1 MEIKTKVEIIKPG
14 KKQSDDILYLVDELA
29 KYEKLKL
36 PTKSAKQRLL
46 NDIFS
51 KKPLINVLL
60 AKADNRYIGYA
71 FYFFSYSSFLAKPT
85 LYLED
90 IFILEEYRRVGAGK
104 LFFKELNK
112 IAKAKKCGRIEFI
125 VLDWNTSAISFYN
138 KLGIKELEG
147 WKFFRKS
154 F

>member
-1 MEIKTKVEIIKPG
+1 MKIKIIKPG
-14 KKQSDDILYLVDELA
+14 KNLSKEILHLVDELA
-29 KYEKLKL
+29 KYEKLTP
-36 PTKSAKQRLL
+36 PTKAAKQRLL
-46 NDIFS
+46 KDIFS

-60 AKADNRYIGYA
+60 AKADDKYIGYA

-90 IFILEEYRRVGAGK
+90 IFILEEYRRAGVGK

-112 IAKAKKCGRIEFI
+112 IAKSKKCGRIEFI
-125 VLDWNTSAISFYN
+125 VLDWNSSAISFYN

-147 WKFFRKS
+147 WKFFRKAY
-154 F
+154 

>member
-1 MEIKTKVEIIKPG
+1 MKLKIIKPE
-14 KKQSDDILYLVDELA
+14 KKHSKDILHLVDELA
-29 KYEKLKL
+29 KFEKLT
-36 PTKSAKQRLL
+36 PPNAAAKRRLL
-46 NDIFS
+46 TDIFS

-60 AKADNRYIGYA
+60 AKADDKFIGYA

-104 LFFKELNK
+104 LFFKELDK

-125 VLDWNTSAISFYN
+125 VLDWNSNAINFYN
-138 KLGIKELEG
+138 KLGINELDG
-147 WKFFRKS
+147 WKFFRKAY
-154 F
+154 

>member
-1 MEIKTKVEIIKPG
+1 MKIEIIKPA
-14 KKQSDDILYLVDELA
+14 KNLSKEILYLVDELA

-36 PTKSAKQRLL
+36 PTASAKKRLL

-60 AKADNRYIGYA
+60 AKADNKYIGYA

-90 IFILEEYRRVGAGK
+90 VFILEEYRRVGAGK

-112 IAKAKKCGRIEFI
+112 IAKGKKCGRIEFI
-125 VLDWNTSAISFYN
+125 VLDWNKSAISFYN

>member
-1 MEIKTKVEIIKPG
+1 MKLKIIKPE
-14 KKQSDDILYLVDELA
+14 KKHSKDILHLVDELA
-29 KYEKLKL
+29 KFEKLT
-36 PTKSAKQRLL
+36 PPNAAAKRRLL
-46 NDIFS
+46 KDIFS

-60 AKADNRYIGYA
+60 AKADDKFIGYA

-104 LFFKELNK
+104 LFFKELDK

-125 VLDWNTSAISFYN
+125 VLDWNSNAIKFYN
-138 KLGIKELEG
+138 KLEINELEG
-147 WKFFRKS
+147 WKFFRKAY
-154 F
+154 

>member
-1 MEIKTKVEIIKPG
+1 MKIKIIKPS
-14 KKQSDDILYLVDELA
+14 KNLSNEILYLVDELA
-29 KYEKLKL
+29 KYEKLTPPAK
-36 PTKSAKQRLL
+36 TAKQRLL
-46 NDIFS
+46 KDIFS

-60 AKADNRYIGYA
+60 ARADDKYIGYA

-90 IFILEEYRRVGAGK
+90 IFILEEYRRAGVGK
-104 LFFKELNK
+104 LFFKELDK
-112 IAKAKKCGRIEFI
+112 IAKSKKCGRMEFI
-125 VLDWNTSAISFYN
+125 VLDWNASAISFYN

-154 F
+154 Y

>member
-1 MEIKTKVEIIKPG
+1 MKVEIIKPT
-14 KKQSDDILYLVDELA
+14 KKLSKEILYLVDELA
-29 KYEKLKL
+29 RYEKLKL
-36 PTKSAKQRLL
+36 PTKLAKAQLL
-46 NDIFS
+46 KDIFS

-60 AKADNRYIGYA
+60 AKANGKYIGYA
-71 FYFFSYSSFLAKPT
+71 FYFFTYSSFLAKPT

-112 IAKAKKCGRIEFI
+112 IAKEKKCGRIEFI
-125 VLDWNTSAISFYN
+125 VLDWNKSAISFYN

>member
-1 MEIKTKVEIIKPG
+1 MKIKIIKPG
-14 KKQSDDILYLVDELA
+14 KKLSNEILFLVDELA
-29 KYEKLKL
+29 KYEKLPL
-36 PTKSAKQRLL
+36 PTKAAKQRLL

-51 KKPLINVLL
+51 KKPIINVLL
-60 AKADNRYIGYA
+60 AKADDKYIGYA
-71 FYFFSYSSFLAKPT
+71 FYFYSYSSFLAKPT

-112 IAKAKKCGRIEFI
+112 IAKEKKCGRMEFI
-125 VLDWNTSAISFYN
+125 VLDWNKSAISFYN

-147 WKFFRKS
+147 WKFFRKNYK
-154 F
+154 

>member
-1 MEIKTKVEIIKPG
+1 MI
-14 KKQSDDILYLVDELA
+14 SFL
-29 KYEKLKL
+29 
-36 PTKSAKQRLL
+36 R
-46 NDIFS
+46 
-51 KKPLINVLL
+51 KPLINVLL
-60 AKADNRYIGYA
+60 AKADNKFIGYA

-138 KLGIKELEG
+138 KLGIKELDG

>member
-1 MEIKTKVEIIKPG
+1 MKAEIVKPT
-14 KKQSDDILYLVDELA
+14 KKQSKEILYLVDELA
-29 KYEKLKL
+29 RYEKLKL
-36 PTKSAKQRLL
+36 PTKSAKARLL
-46 NDIFS
+46 KDIFS
-51 KKPLINVLL
+51 KKPLLNVLL
-60 AKADNRYIGYA
+60 AKLDDKYIGYA
-71 FYFFSYSSFLAKPT
+71 FFFFSYSSFLAKPT

-90 IFILEEYRRVGAGK
+90 IFILEEYRQVGAGK

-125 VLDWNTSAISFYN
+125 VLDWNKSAISFYN
-138 KLGIKELEG
+138 KLGINELEG

>member
-1 MEIKTKVEIIKPG
+1 MKVEIIRPT
-14 KKQSDDILYLVDELA
+14 KKQSKEILHLVDELA
-29 KYEKLKL
+29 KYEKLK
-36 PTKSAKQRLL
+36 PPVKSAKARLL
-46 NDIFS
+46 KDIFS

-60 AKADNRYIGYA
+60 AKLDDQYIGYA

-90 IFILEEYRRVGAGK
+90 IFILEEYRRAGAGK

-125 VLDWNTSAISFYN
+125 VLDWNTSAISFYS
-138 KLGIKELEG
+138 KLGIKELDG

>member
-1 MEIKTKVEIIKPG
+1 MKAKTKVEIIRPS
-14 KKQSDDILYLVDELA
+14 KKQADDILYIVNELA

-36 PTKSAKQRLL
+36 PAKSAKQRLL

-60 AKADNRYIGYA
+60 AKTDDKYIGYA

-90 IFILEEYRRVGAGK
+90 IFILEKYRRAGAGK

-125 VLDWNTSAISFYN
+125 VLDWNKSAISFYN
-138 KLGIKELEG
+138 KLGIKELDG

>member
-1 MEIKTKVEIIKPG
+1 MKIKIIKPG
-14 KKQSDDILYLVDELA
+14 KNFSKEILHLVDELA
-29 KYEKLKL
+29 KYEKLMP
-36 PTKSAKQRLL
+36 PTKAAKQRLL
-46 NDIFS
+46 KDIFS

-60 AKADNRYIGYA
+60 AKADDKYIGYA

-90 IFILEEYRRVGAGK
+90 IFILEEYRRAGVGK

-112 IAKAKKCGRIEFI
+112 IAKSKKCGRIEFI
-125 VLDWNTSAISFYN
+125 VLDWNSSAISFYN

-147 WKFFRKS
+147 WKFFRKAY
-154 F
+154 